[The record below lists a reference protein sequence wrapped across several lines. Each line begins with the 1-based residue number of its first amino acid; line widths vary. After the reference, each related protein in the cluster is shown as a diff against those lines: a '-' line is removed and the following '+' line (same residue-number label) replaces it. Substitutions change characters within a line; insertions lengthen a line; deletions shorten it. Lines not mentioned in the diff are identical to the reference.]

1 MAPRPRKAISFAP
14 HGCGRHR
21 EPREVRA
28 GDVLRAMDM
37 IVKIKGYYAPEKREI
52 IQRLSELSG

>member
-1 MAPRPRKAISFAP
+1 MDVAGIVN
-14 HGCGRHR
+14 
-21 EPREVRA
+21 PREVRA

-37 IVKIKGYYAPEKREI
+37 IVKIKGYYAPEKREF